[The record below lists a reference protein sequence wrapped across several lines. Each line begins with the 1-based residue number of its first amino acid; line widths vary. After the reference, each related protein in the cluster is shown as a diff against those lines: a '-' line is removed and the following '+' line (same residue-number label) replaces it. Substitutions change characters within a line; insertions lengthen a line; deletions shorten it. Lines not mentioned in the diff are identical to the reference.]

1 MEFRGRMELCSF
13 TPFFFVFFQ
22 PQPQVKQVMGRTDP
36 SDVRLSP
43 NGRGGSQEHGGG
55 TVKKKIAGTKGPA
68 KAKENWRKFSG
79 FDG

>member
-55 TVKKKIAGTKGPA
+55 TVKKNCWNKRSSQSQRELAEI
-68 KAKENWRKFSG
+68 
-79 FDG
+79 